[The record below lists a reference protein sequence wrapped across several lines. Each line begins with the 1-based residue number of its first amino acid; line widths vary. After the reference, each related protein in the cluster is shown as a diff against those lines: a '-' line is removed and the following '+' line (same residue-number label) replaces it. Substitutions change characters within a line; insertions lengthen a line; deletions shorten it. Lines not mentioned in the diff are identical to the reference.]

1 MNTRDRNVLLLGILI
16 ILLVLVGYYLLLL
29 GPKREQYNEAVQ
41 ERSQK
46 QQQLS
51 QLRQQVEELEQVRR
65 NAPEIERQLLELAK
79 RVPSREE
86 IPTLLV
92 QLEEIGSEAGVT
104 QLSIEPGQLEEPP
117 GGGDFSR
124 VPITMTFEGTYEQL
138 QDLVT
143 RMQNLVRLVTINE
156 ISYEPV
162 EGTTVSP
169 QVENLLQVEIQAE
182 VYVQDLSE
190 GAPASPAPAGEG
202 PEVGEDTAGET
213 TDAQ

>member
-1 MNTRDRNVLLLGILI
+1 MMPRDRNILLLGILI
-16 ILLVLVGYYLLLL
+16 ILLILVGYYILLL

-65 NAPEIERQLLELAK
+65 NAPEIERQLLELNK
-79 RVPSREE
+79 RVPPREE

-104 QLSIEPGQLEEPP
+104 QLSIEPGQPEEPP

-162 EGTTVSP
+162 EDTTVSP
-169 QVENLLQVEIQAE
+169 QVESLLQIEIQAE
-182 VYVQDLSE
+182 VYVQDLSRE
-190 GAPASPAPAGEG
+190 PPTQPAP
-202 PEVGEDTAGET
+202 VGEEPGVGEATAGGT
-213 TDAQ
+213 TGAQ